1 MTTVGPEPPILPVR
15 ALVLVLRWS
24 PVWVPLFL
32 IWQITQAGLRPA
44 LVEQERLSDE
54 RPVVEERHAT
64 SEASFL
70 RMSAERRAWEDPAY
84 RERLRRL
91 RR

>member
-24 PVWVPLFL
+24 PVWVPVFL

-44 LVEQERLSDE
+44 LAEQRRLCDE
-54 RPVVEERHAT
+54 RPVVEERHAA

-70 RMSAERRAWEDPAY
+70 RMAAERRAWEDPA
-84 RERLRRL
+84 
-91 RR
+91 

>member
-1 MTTVGPEPPILPVR
+1 MTTVGPEPPLLPVR
-15 ALVLVLRWS
+15 ALVLVLSWS

-54 RPVVEERHAT
+54 RPLVEQRHAT

>member
-1 MTTVGPEPPILPVR
+1 MTTVGPEPPLLPVR
-15 ALVLVLRWS
+15 ALVLVLSWS
-24 PVWVPLFL
+24 PVWVPFFL

-44 LVEQERLSDE
+44 LVEQERLSEE